1 MEIFYFYVPFRVLDT
16 LCWGAIKTDATLDV
30 AWWDGT
36 RRKKF
41 KFSWLRKNN
50 SIILREMVGEKT
62 YDYFTWNISPIMKTI
77 HIQETI
83 SPWFV
88 ITNSWLRIGAF
99 LPDFRRLGIFFV
111 SKEKQPR
118 RKERIESGFQALIAF
133 PLVPSASSGQVT
145 LEVGRRREVTGYH
158 PLKGV
163 NVDSR

>member
-1 MEIFYFYVPFRVLDT
+1 ML
-16 LCWGAIKTDATLDV
+16 
-30 AWWDGT
+30 
-36 RRKKF
+36 RRDKNWRHFGCCLVRRNQKKKKF

-145 LEVGRRREVTGYH
+145 LEVRRRREVTGYH

-163 NVDSR
+163 NVDRF